1 MKKDIDA
8 NKRFI
13 DSAKDTRRQAYD
25 RRATTI
31 PRHCVF
37 FITTNNKMCLTDMT
51 GNRRYPIIVCHNKP
65 RQYVEGLTNQYIQQV
80 WAEVFAHYNTL
91 FKDGFDERKLVLS
104 AILKSSPTKSQR
116 TICAMTAWKARFAP
130 ILTHRFCRRF
140 FGFFLPALN
149 ATNLKKTA
157 ALL

>member
-51 GNRRYPIIVCHNKP
+51 GNRRYPI
-65 RQYVEGLTNQYIQQV
+65 QQV
-80 WAEVFAHYNTL
+80 WAE
-91 FKDGFDERKLVLS
+91 ERKLELS
-104 AILKSSPTKSQR
+104 R
-116 TICAMTAWKARFAP
+116 D
-130 ILTHRFCRRF
+130 
-140 FGFFLPALN
+140 
-149 ATNLKKTA
+149 
-157 ALL
+157 